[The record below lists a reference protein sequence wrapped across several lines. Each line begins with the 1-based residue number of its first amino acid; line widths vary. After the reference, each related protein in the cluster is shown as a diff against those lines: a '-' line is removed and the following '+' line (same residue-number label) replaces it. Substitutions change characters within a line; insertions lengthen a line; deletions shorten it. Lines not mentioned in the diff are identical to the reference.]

1 VLKISGSKF
10 YCSYKKNLLFQDK
23 RFEQEK
29 MTLLRTYESDL
40 DTLVRQ
46 QRQQVE
52 KAEIQQDVDLRVSSK
67 KIRAEQE
74 RELKQFRDGLKQ
86 ELRLLKQ
93 EVDLMPKDKRKNM
106 FRARKEKLET
116 DHEDRVSTYGF
127 LLYCINSTT
136 VECSLEL

>member
-1 VLKISGSKF
+1 
-10 YCSYKKNLLFQDK
+10 
-23 RFEQEK
+23 

-52 KAEIQQDVDLRVSSK
+52 KAEMQQEADLRVSSK

-93 EVDLMPKDKRKNM
+93 EVDLMPKEKRKNT
-106 FRARKEKLET
+106 FRVRKEKLEA
-116 DHEDRVSTYGF
+116 DHEERVSSYSF
-127 LLYCINSTT
+127 VLSCISI
-136 VECSLEL
+136 LMIFIY

>member
-1 VLKISGSKF
+1 
-10 YCSYKKNLLFQDK
+10 
-23 RFEQEK
+23 
-29 MTLLRTYESDL
+29 MTLLRTYEADL

-52 KAEIQQDVDLRVSSK
+52 KAEMQQEADLRVSSK

-93 EVDLMPKDKRKNM
+93 EVDLMPKDKRKNT
-106 FRARKEKLET
+106 FRVRKEKLEA
-116 DHEDRVSTYGF
+116 DHEDRVSTCGV
-127 LLYCINSTT
+127 LL
-136 VECSLEL
+136 

>member
-1 VLKISGSKF
+1 MLIISGSTV

-52 KAEIQQDVDLRVSSK
+52 KAEMQQEADLRVSSK

-93 EVDLMPKDKRKNM
+93 EVDLMPKDKRKNT
-106 FRARKEKLET
+106 FRVRKEKLET
-116 DHEDRVSTYGF
+116 DHEDRVRIYGF
-127 LLYCINSTT
+127 IL
-136 VECSLEL
+136 

>member
-1 VLKISGSKF
+1 M
-10 YCSYKKNLLFQDK
+10 LFQDK

-40 DTLVRQ
+40 DTLARQ

-52 KAEIQQDVDLRVSSK
+52 KAEMQQEADLRVSSK

-86 ELRLLKQ
+86 EIRLLKQ
-93 EVDLMPKDKRKNM
+93 EVDLMPKDTRKNT
-106 FRARKEKLET
+106 FRVRKEKLET
-116 DHEDRVSTYGF
+116 DHEDRVSACGF
-127 LLYCINSTT
+127 LL
-136 VECSLEL
+136 